1 MKKVVLL
8 GNSIRLSYWKRVGE
22 LLSDICEIYG
32 PEENC
37 AYTLHAI
44 RQAKV
49 WFAKWGH
56 VDLIHYN
63 TGIWD
68 HHRNGVDEEPLSSPE
83 QYLYLNRRLHRYLAG
98 RGDRL
103 IWATSIPA
111 GEDYDRCGTRDLLA
125 ETRAIWNDE
134 IALYNGIVSA
144 YLRHQGVGINDLHA
158 LVSAHPE
165 YIGSDGIHL
174 TDAGVEAAAQQTA
187 EAIRKKL
194 AEEAE

>member
-8 GNSIRLSYWKRVGE
+8 GDSIRLSYWKRVRE
-22 LLSDICEIYG
+22 LLADICEVYA

-37 AYTLHAI
+37 AYTLHTI

-49 WFAKWGH
+49 WFTKWGH

-111 GEDYDRCGTRDLLA
+111 GEEYYQCGTRDLLA
-125 ETRAIWNDE
+125 ETREIWNDE
-134 IALYNGIVSA
+134 IALYNGITAAWLS
-144 YLRHQGVGINDLHA
+144 HQGVKINDLHA

-165 YIGSDGIHL
+165 YIGDDGIHL
-174 TDAGVEAAAQQTA
+174 TAEGVEAAAQQTA
-187 EAIRKKL
+187 AAIRLELEK
-194 AEEAE
+194 E